1 MKKRKVQGESDD
13 EDNKKEE
20 QGFGKDLKQAQYER
34 SPMKIPRI
42 MNILF

>member
-20 QGFGKDLKQAQYER
+20 QGFGEDLE
-34 SPMKIPRI
+34 
-42 MNILF
+42 

>member
-20 QGFGKDLKQAQYER
+20 QGFGKDLK
-34 SPMKIPRI
+34 
-42 MNILF
+42 